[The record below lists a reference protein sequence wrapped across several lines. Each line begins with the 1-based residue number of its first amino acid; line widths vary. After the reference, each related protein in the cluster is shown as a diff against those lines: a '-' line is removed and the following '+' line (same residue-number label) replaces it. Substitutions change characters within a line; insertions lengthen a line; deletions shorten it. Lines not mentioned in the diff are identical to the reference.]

1 MKSVALYRPPKVR
14 PKNLIFWRSFCMTK
28 YSVEFKM
35 NIVQDY
41 LNGEG
46 GTPYLAKKYGFKGD
60 SQVRNW
66 INAYK
71 EFGKEGLLHSR
82 RNKTYSVQFK
92 LDAIELYLTTEMS
105 YREVANQFGVSTFS
119 TIANWYIA
127 YQKNGVDGLSQPKGR
142 PSKMPKKKNKLP
154 VSDSSKTELTYLEE
168 LEKENRRLK
177 IELAYLKE
185 LRRLRL
191 KEQQN
196 NKR

>member
-1 MKSVALYRPPKVR
+1 MV
-14 PKNLIFWRSFCMTK
+14 
-28 YSVEFKM
+28 YSLPE
-35 NIVQDY
+35 
-41 LNGEG
+41 
-46 GTPYLAKKYGFKGD
+46 
-60 SQVRNW
+60 
-66 INAYK
+66 
-71 EFGKEGLLHSR
+71 
-82 RNKTYSVQFK
+82 
-92 LDAIELYLTTEMS
+92 
-105 YREVANQFGVSTFS
+105 
-119 TIANWYIA
+119 
-127 YQKNGVDGLSQPKGR
+127 NGVDGLSQPKGR

>member
-1 MKSVALYRPPKVR
+1 
-14 PKNLIFWRSFCMTK
+14 
-28 YSVEFKM
+28 
-35 NIVQDY
+35 
-41 LNGEG
+41 
-46 GTPYLAKKYGFKGD
+46 
-60 SQVRNW
+60 
-66 INAYK
+66 
-71 EFGKEGLLHSR
+71 
-82 RNKTYSVQFK
+82 
-92 LDAIELYLTTEMS
+92 
-105 YREVANQFGVSTFS
+105 
-119 TIANWYIA
+119 
-127 YQKNGVDGLSQPKGR
+127 VDGLSQPKGR

>member
-1 MKSVALYRPPKVR
+1 MYRPPKVR
-14 PKNLIFWRSFCMTK
+14 PKNLNFWRSFCMTK
-28 YSVEFKM
+28 YSLEFKM

-46 GTPYLAKKYGFKGD
+46 VTPYLAKKYGVKGN

-71 EFGKEGLLHSR
+71 EFFKEGLLHSY

-92 LDAIELYLTTEMS
+92 LDAIELYLTPEMS
-105 YREVANQFGVSTFS
+105 YREVANL
-119 TIANWYIA
+119 
-127 YQKNGVDGLSQPKGR
+127 KCL
-142 PSKMPKKKNKLP
+142 KKNKLP
-154 VSDSSKTELTYLEE
+154 ASDSSKKELTYLEE
-168 LEKENRRLK
+168 LEKETRRLK

-191 KEQQN
+191 REQQN
-196 NKR
+196 NKHESFIISEKISD